1 MTGRQVRAKDLVG
14 VLRAELSVRDLA
26 IIRQVA
32 DLSLMTGRQI
42 TDLHFGQNEHETAAA
57 ATRACNRV
65 LVRLVRYGLL
75 ARLERRVGGVRNG
88 SSRFVY
94 ALAALGHRVLAL
106 DGPRPRL
113 REPGPTFALHT
124 LAVAQLVVDCT
135 LAARDKR
142 FDLLN
147 CQPEPYCWR
156 QFTGMNGNVV
166 VRPDLFL
173 AVGVGEYEHRFF
185 VEVDRGTE
193 HLPAL
198 IRKCRIY
205 ESYYRSG
212 LEQAAH
218 GVSPRTC
225 WVVPDEA
232 RVLRLRQE
240 IDRDPHLTNQLFVV
254 TASSR
259 ALAVLAGGGS

>member
-1 MTGRQVRAKDLVG
+1 MTGRQVRAKDLAL
-14 VLRAELSVRDLA
+14 LREELSVRDLA

-32 DLSLMTGRQI
+32 DLSLMTGRQVA
-42 TDLHFGQNEHETAAA
+42 DLHFGQNEHETVAAA
-57 ATRACNRV
+57 KRACNRV
-65 LVRLVRYGLL
+65 LARLVRDGLL

-94 ALAALGHRVLAL
+94 ALGTVGHRVLAL
-106 DGPRPRL
+106 EGPRPRL

-135 LAARDKR
+135 LAAREQR
-142 FDLLN
+142 FDVVS
-147 CQPEPYCWR
+147 CQVEPHCWR
-156 QFTGMNGNVV
+156 QFTGMNGTAVL
-166 VRPDLFL
+166 RPDLFL
-173 AVGVGEYEHRFF
+173 TLGVDEYEHRFF

-198 IRKCRIY
+198 IRKCRLY

-232 RVLRLRQE
+232 RALRLRQE
-240 IDRDPHLTNQLFVV
+240 IDRDRHLTNQLFVV
-254 TASSR
+254 TVNST
-259 ALAVLAGGGS
+259 ALAVLSGGGS